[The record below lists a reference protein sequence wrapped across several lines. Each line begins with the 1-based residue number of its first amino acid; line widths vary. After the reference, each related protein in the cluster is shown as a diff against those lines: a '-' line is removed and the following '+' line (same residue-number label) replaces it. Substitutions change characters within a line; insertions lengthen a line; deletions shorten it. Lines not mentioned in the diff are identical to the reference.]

1 MKNIYQLVAENL
13 KRARAKLGNEE
24 FPQPSK
30 LKPGDSVLIK
40 DHTAKAFAHT
50 YKGNY
55 RIVSIKGNQVELMPG
70 TGGKSFHLHVTDVK
84 YILLADSIIAQLP
97 DYNKFGRKN

>member
-1 MKNIYQLVAENL
+1 M
-13 KRARAKLGNEE
+13 RARAKLGSEE

-40 DHTAKAFAHT
+40 DHTAKAFANT

-70 TGGKSFHLHVTDVK
+70 
-84 YILLADSIIAQLP
+84 
-97 DYNKFGRKN
+97 NWR